1 MIQANEISKT
11 SEAVKNTPY
20 SYIRLTDPKGTTLVG
35 AKKMDREKWIQEN
48 LIPYLKNEPKSSYY
62 LLSGREQSGKYNVI
76 TEIETGMK
84 KPSAEPIK
92 TISSKAEA
100 NFDLLQENSKLLSR
114 CQILEY
120 QNEELLKL
128 ISEQEKTIE
137 ELEKTIDELEA
148 EEQPTLSE
156 QQNLL
161 VDFAKPLLPGL
172 QAFAINFL
180 SQYLPQ
186 QPNLTDD
193 QRGTQNAGI

>member
-1 MIQANEISKT
+1 M
-11 SEAVKNTPY
+11 
-20 SYIRLTDPKGTTLVG
+20 
-35 AKKMDREKWIQEN
+35 
-48 LIPYLKNEPKSSYY
+48 
-62 LLSGREQSGKYNVI
+62 LSGREQSGKYNVI